1 MKTARTIAEMKAAAR
16 KVRAG
21 LQTVG
26 FVPTMGFLHEGHLS
40 LVRESRRIA
49 DVTVVSI
56 FVNPLQFGPKED
68 FKKYPRDLEK
78 DSEMLEKEGIDYLFF
93 PEEHEMYPEGFET
106 AVEVQGLQ
114 DRLCGR
120 TRPGHFRGVTTVVLK
135 LLNIVQPNFAFFG
148 QKDAQQAV
156 ILRKM
161 VKDLNLDVDIRVMPI
176 VREPDGLALS
186 SRNSYLS
193 PKERR
198 ASLVLSRSL
207 AEVRRAFESGER
219 RAGLLVKRI
228 KETIAAEPLVRLDY
242 AELVDLENLEPVD
255 LIDRDA
261 LAAVAAYIGRTRLID
276 NAVLAVKGKNHEK
289 DHA

>member
-21 LQTVG
+21 LRTVG

-49 DVTVVSI
+49 DFTMVSI

-68 FKKYPRDLEK
+68 FKKYPRDLER
-78 DSEMLEKEGIDYLFF
+78 DSELLEKEGIDYLFF
-93 PEEHEMYPEGFET
+93 PEEREMYPEGFET

-120 TRPGHFRGVTTVVLK
+120 TRPGHFRGVATVVLK

-148 QKDAQQAV
+148 QKDAQQAI
-156 ILRKM
+156 ILRRM

-198 ASLVLSRSL
+198 ASLVLSQSL
-207 AEVRRAFESGER
+207 AEVRQAFESGER
-219 RAGLLVKRI
+219 RAGLLVKRL
-228 KETIAAEPLVRLDY
+228 KETIAAEPLARLDY

-255 LIDRDA
+255 LIDRDV

-276 NAVLAVKGKNHEK
+276 NAVLAVKGKNYEK